1 MKIVVKIIAG
11 LLIAAILVVVGFFG
25 YKLYQNGFNFNKTF
39 GIGVSEKLVE
49 EKELTIIKEIDIKF
63 NTSDIEIKPSE
74 DNAIKVAIYSDRDG
88 EHSITEEEGGIVK
101 VSINE
106 KKLKFWKRLFNHR
119 ISRVLVY
126 LPKDFEGK
134 INIDGDVG
142 DINIGDYNYSLIT
155 AKLNVGDIYI
165 DGAKEAN
172 IDLDVGSVKLK
183 NAYSNFNIKVDTGNV
198 RMKEATVLKDSTI
211 DVNIGDVRIEQTN
224 EVKIETKVDVGKEE
238 VTKNYDDKEITLK
251 ITVNVGNITVLA
263 PVEEEKKE
271 ETKTND

>member
-1 MKIVVKIIAG
+1 MRIVVKVIAG

-25 YKLYQNGFNFNKTF
+25 YKLYQNGFDFNKTF
-39 GIGVSEKLVE
+39 GIGVSETLVE
-49 EKELTIIKEIDIKF
+49 SKELTVIKEIDINF
-63 NTSDIEIKPSE
+63 NTSDIEIKKSE
-74 DNAIKVAIYSDRDG
+74 DSNVKIYVYSDREG

-126 LPKDFEGK
+126 LPIDFEGK

-142 DINIGDYNYSLIT
+142 DINIGDYKYSLVT
-155 AKLNVGDIYI
+155 TKLNVGDIYI

-172 IDLDVGSVKLK
+172 IDLDVGSVKVK

-198 RMKEATVLKDSTI
+198 RMKEATILKDSSI
-211 DVNIGDVRIEQTN
+211 DVNVGDVKIEQTN

-238 VTKNYDDKEITLK
+238 VVKNYDDKDITLK

-263 PVEEEKKE
+263 PTEEEKKE
-271 ETKTND
+271 EKKTND